1 MVRSNNKKE
10 VTNLLQF
17 ISLLVCLFICL
28 FFFISFLLVISC
40 LPFTLQIGFL
50 AEKRRMNVAV
60 TRARRHCCIVCNGEF
75 VAANSKFLKQ
85 MVDYFE
91 DNGKR

>member
-1 MVRSNNKKE
+1 MVRSNQTE
-10 VTNLLQF
+10 
-17 ISLLVCLFICL
+17 
-28 FFFISFLLVISC
+28 
-40 LPFTLQIGFL
+40 IGFL

-75 VAANSKFLKQ
+75 VSEKSKFLKQ

-91 DNGKR
+91 ENGKSPRDESHI